1 MSQQPQVPPSPI
13 AVHFLQM
20 VAVKRIPLPTE
31 KHTEAVK
38 DGVYSLL
45 PNNID
50 MCLRSRGSQGFTC
63 MGGRG
68 QGEHALLGLLL
79 YKYVGILLPLL
90 AEQPKTHE
98 NVILPKAY
106 LGDQWES

>member
-1 MSQQPQVPPSPI
+1 M
-13 AVHFLQM
+13 
-20 VAVKRIPLPTE
+20 
-31 KHTEAVK
+31 
-38 DGVYSLL
+38 Y
-45 PNNID
+45 
-50 MCLRSRGSQGFTC
+50 
-63 MGGRG
+63 GGRG